1 MITVRA
7 FRVCP
12 EAVLPQYSTAES
24 ACFDISA
31 CLIDDERILMVDRF
45 NAQMGRSRIQRGR
58 FTLFPNTRALIP
70 TGLIFDIPQGWSLR
84 IHPRSGLA
92 FKKGISLANCEGIV
106 DSDYFHQTF
115 VAIYNTTEHEFVVNH
130 GDRIAQGEL
139 VQVEKVTFEVT
150 DQPPLPR
157 SERAGGFGST
167 GIDLETTHD

>member
-7 FRVCP
+7 FRVWE

-31 CLIDDERILMVDRF
+31 CLVDDERILMVDRF
-45 NAQMGRSRIQRGR
+45 NAQMGRSRVEDGQI
-58 FTLFPNTRALIP
+58 TIFPNTRTLIP

-84 IHPRSGLA
+84 LHPRSGLA
-92 FKKGISLANCEGIV
+92 FKKGIMLANCEGIV

-115 VAIYNTTEHEFVVNH
+115 VAIYNTAEQQFVVRH

-139 VQVEKVTFEVT
+139 VRVDKVVFELT
-150 DQPPLPR
+150 DQAPQPR

-167 GIDLETTHD
+167 GIDLETSP

>member
-7 FRVCP
+7 FRVW
-12 EAVLPQYSTAES
+12 ESAALPCYSTAES

-45 NAQMGRSRIQRGR
+45 NSQVARTRIEDGRVTI
-58 FTLFPNTRALIP
+58 FPNCRALIP
-70 TGLIFDIPQGWSLR
+70 TGLIFDIPAGWSLR
-84 IHPRSGLA
+84 VHPRSGLA
-92 FKKGISLANCEGIV
+92 FKKGITLANCEGIV

-115 VAIYNTTEHEFVVNH
+115 VALYNTTEQPFLVKH

-139 VQVEKVTFEVT
+139 VPVDKVAFEFT
-150 DQPPLPR
+150 EQAPQPR

-167 GIDLETTHD
+167 GIDPEPTP